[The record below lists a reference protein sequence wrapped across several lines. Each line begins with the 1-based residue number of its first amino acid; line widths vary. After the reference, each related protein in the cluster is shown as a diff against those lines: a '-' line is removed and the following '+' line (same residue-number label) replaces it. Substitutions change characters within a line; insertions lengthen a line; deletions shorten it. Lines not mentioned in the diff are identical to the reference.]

1 MTRLLLAFI
10 VTDIHDKAQLDVK
23 DLHFSAVYI
32 SGKICFNSEV
42 ICHNFLQELNQ
53 LFSVVHL
60 DGTCLKL
67 MIYVVDALESLSS
80 IFICLDID
88 TNSRISVP
96 ALYCKHLSF
105 TTCNKRKVVVLH

>member
-53 LFSVVHL
+53 LFQRCSPRWYMFKIDDIRGGCSGV
-60 DGTCLKL
+60 
-67 MIYVVDALESLSS
+67 SL
-80 IFICLDID
+80 
-88 TNSRISVP
+88 
-96 ALYCKHLSF
+96 
-105 TTCNKRKVVVLH
+105 